1 MKDFYLT
8 LPSTTPYPGNTVTD
22 FKVQLQNPIYLDR
35 QYEMGLSEIHFLN
48 AYRRLNENSDR
59 VFLFGEIRTNN
70 IDEINNNNNN
80 NNDVNNIWEYL
91 DNNILSLTIP
101 NIYYTTLD
109 MLIGMI
115 NTIIIEN
122 STQVST
128 QSISLQYN
136 KQSNSIEILS
146 DTEKRQYLKF
156 SYALAKILGLKDNLW
171 YGHLFNKVDS
181 IVNYIPNI
189 SYLNVF
195 CNVIEPEFVGNT
207 KQNLLRNIITHKENI
222 GTYVNKVFI
231 RPYYKKIIHRS
242 FNTIHI
248 WILDELGRTPA
259 IDCSELVII
268 VHLKPI

>member
-8 LPSTTPYPGNTVTD
+8 LPSTTPYIGNTVTD
-22 FKVQLQNPIYLDR
+22 FKVQFQNPIYLNS

-48 AYRRLNENSDR
+48 AYRRLNAFSDR
-59 VFLFGEIRTNN
+59 VFLFGEIRQSD
-70 IDEINNNNNN
+70 IDEVNNNN

-91 DNNILSLTIP
+91 DNNILSLSIP
-101 NIYYTTLD
+101 NIYYNTLAS
-109 MLIGMI
+109 IIETI
-115 NTIIIEN
+115 NTIIVEN
-122 STQVST
+122 STQLPT
-128 QSISLQYN
+128 QTIKLQYN
-136 KQSNSIEILS
+136 ERTNSIEILP

-156 SYALAKILGLKDNLW
+156 SYTLAKILGLNEKLW
-171 YGHLFNKVDS
+171 YGHLHNE
-181 IVNYIPNI
+181 VNSTTNYTPNV

-195 CNVIEPEFVGNT
+195 CDIIEPEFVGGT

-231 RPYYKKIIHRS
+231 NPYYKKITHRT

-259 IDCSELVII
+259 IDCSELVVIL
-268 VHLKPI
+268 HLKPT